1 MKVVRVEGIPL
12 EVRLERPWRT
22 GVASFSSYCM
32 VLVRVTTDNGWVGY
46 GECLARYQPR
56 AWSDLVN
63 DVLGP
68 QVVGEDPFDVE
79 WIWNHLYRSFGSFSG
94 HSRGVLLEAI
104 SGIDIA
110 LWDIMGK
117 ATGQPIHKL
126 LGGFKRDRVAAYASS
141 VLVQEEPQMVAA
153 AIALVESGFAAM
165 KVKIGRS
172 LRQERKVL
180 SAIRDAVGDDIV
192 LMVDANC
199 AYDYADAVGIAA
211 MLEDL
216 GVAWFE
222 EPLKTEDRRG
232 YAKLRQ
238 ATRVPLAAGEGEF
251 TRFGMHELLETN
263 AIDVIQPDV
272 SRSGGITE
280 TRKLWTLATLYGAR
294 YAPHVGASG
303 AVCAAASVQLAAAAP
318 NFYTYE
324 CSVNPNPLR
333 DELVLEPIGHG
344 SQVVDGHVR
353 VPDRPG
359 LGIEVDEAVVERYRL
374 RN

>member
-1 MKVVRVEGIPL
+1 MQVRSVEAIPL

-22 GVASFSSYCM
+22 GVATFSSYCM
-32 VLVRVTTDNGWVGY
+32 VLVRVTTDDGLVGH

-56 AWSDLVN
+56 SWSDLVN

-68 QVVGEDPFDVE
+68 KVVGSDPFDVE
-79 WIWNHLYRSFGSFSG
+79 GVWDTLYRGFGSFSG
-94 HSRGVLLEAI
+94 HSRGIFVEAI

-110 LWDIMGK
+110 LWDLMGK
-117 ATGQPIHKL
+117 ATGKPVHKL
-126 LGGFKRDRVAAYASS
+126 LGGCGRERIAAYGSS
-141 VLVQEEPQMVAA
+141 VLVQEEAAMVRS
-153 AIALVESGFAAM
+153 ALTMVERGFTSM

-172 LRQERKVL
+172 VERERRVL
-180 SAIRDAVGDDIV
+180 SAIREAVGDDV
-192 LMVDANC
+192 TLTVDANG
-199 AYDYADAVGIAA
+199 AYLYPEAVRIAEV
-211 MLEDL
+211 LEDL
-216 GVAWFE
+216 DIAWFE
-222 EPLKTEDRRG
+222 EPLKTEERRG

-272 SRSGGITE
+272 ARSGGITE
-280 TRKLWTLATLYGAR
+280 TRKMWPMATLYGAR

-303 AVCAAASVQLAAAAP
+303 AVCAAASVHLAASAP

-333 DELVLEPIGHG
+333 DALAVEPVGHG
-344 SQVVDGHVR
+344 SQVEDGSLP

-359 LGIEVDEAVVERYRL
+359 LGIEIDEAVVERYRL
-374 RN
+374 RS